1 MLKKIIGG
9 ITALA
14 LGGGVVL
21 TQVPAFAS
29 TSAQQADQI
38 ALHAVPGST
47 LLHTSADHMKG
58 VPVWDIHVSLHGQ
71 VWDVKV
77 NDSNGTVALKKLSN
91 EQPPALTSGSIS
103 QDSAPDS
110 SQQLKSSNP
119 KDVKNVKDAK
129 DHQNHSP
136 TMSSGSSVMFG
147 QKTSLVPLAYQSYV
161 GQALTKVGGTLK
173 WVKFSHKDSGDLQM
187 NIKIR
192 KNSGGT
198 TKVKDVFNSSNQLI
212 SQHIPN
218 NN

>member
-14 LGGGVVL
+14 LVGGVVL
-21 TQVPAFAS
+21 TQAPAFAG

-110 SQQLKSSNP
+110 SQQLTPSNS
-119 KDVKNVKDAK
+119 KDAK

-136 TMSSGSSVMFG
+136 TISSGSSVVFG
-147 QKTSLVPLAYQSYV
+147 QKTTIVPLAYQSYV

-218 NN
+218 DN